1 MRFVFPDPHI
11 KWCYGI
17 LIVMQFST
25 VKKEAWESVK
35 IDGDTKHT
43 HVQKHTLGYPWFKG
57 YNMAARQTVNSRR
70 TKGKAGGGR
79 RETGFGWREVRGGRR
94 GALFFFFFCHK
105 GRGEEMMWE
114 KQTGSLAG
122 LPNVWK
128 GPHWVNKALTGEELT
143 TTRHHTHTHAHTH
156 RGVERTRVS
165 LIIWVRSFNPGWV
178 EWRGLCACVC

>member
-1 MRFVFPDPHI
+1 METQNTHMFKNTLWVTPDLRGTT
-11 KWCYGI
+11 WGR
-17 LIVMQFST
+17 
-25 VKKEAWESVK
+25 KKQ
-35 IDGDTKHT
+35 G
-43 HVQKHTLGYPWFKG
+43 KG
-57 YNMAARQTVNSRR
+57 
-70 TKGKAGGGR
+70 
-79 RETGFGWREVRGGRR
+79 EGRR
-94 GALFFFFFCHK
+94 GGEGGEEGRGGSDEGKSGGEGGGHFFFFFCHK
-105 GRGEEMMWE
+105 GGGEEMMWE